1 MKNLTMDEL
10 LAQMFRDTANR
21 VGWNVYRKGKRCAAN
36 PKRDKAANAVNMKKL
51 H

>member
-21 VGWNVYRKGKRCAAN
+21 VGWNVYRKGKRCTTIQ
-36 PKRDKAANAVNMKKL
+36 KRCKTVTAINLKKF